1 MSDRISYV
9 FSVHINGGQLDAFR
23 EVADQMIEN
32 VAENEPGTLI
42 YEWYLS
48 DDNTACHV
56 LESFTDS
63 GAMLAHFAGAAELG
77 PRLLNTCKITGMM
90 VFGEPSP
97 EGAQAL
103 EQFGAVVHRRIAGI
117 TR

>member
-9 FSVHINGGQLDAFR
+9 FSVCINEGYLEAFR
-23 EVADQMIEN
+23 EVAHQMIEN
-32 VAENEPGTLI
+32 VVENEPGTLI
-42 YEWYLS
+42 YEWHMS

-63 GAMLAHFAGAAELG
+63 NAMLAHFAGAAELG
-77 PRLLNTCKITGMM
+77 PRLLDTCKITGMM
-90 VFGEPSP
+90 VFGKPSP

-103 EQFGAVVHRRIAGI
+103 EQFGAVVHRRVAGI